1 MRFVVVEDEI
11 RIREGLRKLLMK
23 LNPENRIVGEAQNG
37 EEGLELIR
45 REKPDVIITDV
56 RMPYMDGLKMLEQL
70 YAQGC
75 SAKTI
80 VLSAYSEFEYAR
92 TAMRMGVTEYL
103 LKPIAIADLSEA
115 IERIK
120 NELEKDKMRKP
131 GSIGSL
137 EQVLKGILN
146 GDLAPEDDVSAYLE
160 REFGM
165 QKQMPL
171 VLFVAYF
178 EEWSERKCAEF
189 IRRLKQILAEKPMI
203 ASCFLED
210 KRRKEIRLLLYGYVD
225 DQNIKRW
232 IQGHF
237 LQRGASADGTAMGW
251 VQAWGGS
258 YSTFGIHSLQMNRLF
273 FQQYNLVYIKRY
285 MIQYF
290 KEEPRGGLAP

>member
-189 IRRLKQILAEKPMI
+189 IRRLKQILAEKPM
-203 ASCFLED
+203 APA
-210 KRRKEIRLLLYGYVD
+210 V
-225 DQNIKRW
+225 W
-232 IQGHF
+232 IC
-237 LQRGASADGTAMGW
+237 R
-251 VQAWGGS
+251 
-258 YSTFGIHSLQMNRLF
+258 
-273 FQQYNLVYIKRY
+273 
-285 MIQYF
+285 
-290 KEEPRGGLAP
+290 